1 MSGIEPRPELFDEVA
16 GQLER
21 GEEPM
26 NLQWV
31 QERHV
36 THDELVAL
44 SGRIALILR
53 GYTALHPADRI
64 AFVTR
69 GVLRDKPAES
79 QG

>member
-1 MSGIEPRPELFDEVA
+1 MSVEPRPELFDEIA

-21 GEEPM
+21 GEVPM
-26 NLQWV
+26 NLEWI
-31 QERHV
+31 ETRGV
-36 THDELVAL
+36 TLEEYNAL
-44 SGRIALILR
+44 AGRIALILR

-69 GVLRDKPAES
+69 GVLRNKPAES